1 MIPATFDYERAGSV
15 DEAVELLGR
24 GDAKILAGGH
34 SLLPLMKLRL
44 AQPALLVDIGRI
56 EELSY
61 VRDAGEQ
68 LAIGALTRHHDLTN
82 DPLVQ
87 EHCPIL
93 SHAAGLIGD
102 PQVRHRGTIGGSVA
116 HGDPASDLP
125 AVLLA
130 LDAELAVRG
139 SGGEAT
145 VAAGEFF
152 RGLFETALGPQ
163 DVLTEIRVPKLGASR
178 GWSYLKFT
186 RRAQDWATVGVA
198 AVVRRDNGT
207 IEDASV
213 ALTNMGLT
221 PMRAKAVEEALAGS
235 SVDSVAEAV
244 QKADDG
250 TSPPSDT
257 NASADYRRE
266 LARVLTRRALE
277 EALGR

>member
-1 MIPATFDYERAGSV
+1 MIPAKFDYERAGSV
-15 DEAVELLGR
+15 DEALELLGR
-24 GDAKILAGGH
+24 DDAKLLAGGH

-56 EELSY
+56 EELAY

-68 LAIGALTRHHDLTN
+68 LAIGALTRHHDVAN

-125 AVLLA
+125 TFLLV
-130 LDAELAVRG
+130 LDAEFAVRG
-139 SGGEAT
+139 PGGVTT
-145 VAAGEFF
+145 VPAAEFF

-163 DVLTEIRVPKLGASR
+163 DILTEIRIPKLGAWK
-178 GWSYLKFT
+178 GWSYQKFN

-198 AVVRRDNGT
+198 AVLRRDNGT
-207 IEDASV
+207 IAEACV

-221 PMRAKAVEEALAGS
+221 PLRAKAVEEALAGS
-235 SVDSVAEAV
+235 SADDAAAAAE
-244 QKADDG
+244 KADDA

-277 EALGR
+277 EALSR